1 MLKVY
6 DVYHYVSVDGA
17 DWRCV
22 DNAYTIRDEEP
33 ANRIIRENATFDE
46 VREYLNKH
54 LLWGMYN
61 GNTFFRNKPTVKIS
75 YSDAWSPVEYRHLK
89 TLSYKEV
96 YREWKDV
103 PLKWL
108 MEHASAEQFTQY
120 LKEHGII
127 TCQMNF

>member
-6 DVYHYVSVDGA
+6 DVYHYVSVNGA
-17 DWRCV
+17 DWRRV

-33 ANRIIRENATFDE
+33 TNRIILDNATFDE
-46 VREYLNKH
+46 VREYLSKH

-61 GNTFFRNKPTVKIS
+61 GNTFFRNNPTVEIS
-75 YSDAWSPVEYRHLK
+75 YSDAWSPVEYRHFK

-127 TCQMNF
+127 TCPMNF